1 MFDLEKNLLTTVLAA
16 ILGFLGLVGLV
27 FVGLF
32 LTSGVD
38 RIKPADG
45 QVISANP
52 VEVPDTGLEELAEYA
67 MIIERPVFF
76 PDRRLPELAVAQEV
90 VETEIEPIPEPDPIE
105 PLKAAVAGIIITPE
119 AKIAMVNDEVA
130 GKVMVL
136 REGMSLEGEQ
146 AAWQL
151 SEITPR
157 KADFVSVDGQRSALE
172 LQVHT
177 EGLVAGNSG
186 LATNAAQAEA
196 AQSADAVD
204 PEEAQSRA
212 ELIRQRVAE
221 RRAELRARAAER
233 AQGQMDPDPESEPE
247 PEPQP

>member
-1 MFDLEKNLLTTVLAA
+1 MLDVEKNLLTTMLLAFVG
-16 ILGFLGLVGLV
+16 IMGLVGLV
-27 FVGLF
+27 FLGLF
-32 LTSGVD
+32 LRTHVD
-38 RIKPADG
+38 RIAPADE
-45 QVISANP
+45 QAITASP
-52 VEVPDTGLEELAEYA
+52 VKAPDTGLEELGEYA

-76 PDRRLPELAVAQEV
+76 PDRRLPELALAE
-90 VETEIEPIPEPDPIE
+90 ENDDEEEAFAAIPEPDPIE
-105 PLKAAVAGIIITPE
+105 PLKAVVAGIIITPE

-146 AAWQL
+146 SAWQL
-151 SEITPR
+151 NEITAR

-172 LQVHT
+172 LQVYT

-186 LATNAAQAEA
+186 LAVNAAENDGA
-196 AQSADAVD
+196 ASGEQADA
-204 PEEAQSRA
+204 EEAQSRA

-233 AQGQMDPDPESEPE
+233 AQGQQGTPQSEPE
-247 PEPQP
+247 P

>member
-1 MFDLEKNLLTTVLAA
+1 MFDLEKNLLTTILVA

-27 FVGLF
+27 FVVLF

-38 RIKPADG
+38 RIKPLDS

-52 VEVPDTGLEELAEYA
+52 VEAPDTGLEALTEYA

-76 PDRRLPELAVAQEV
+76 PDRRLPELAVAE
-90 VETEIEPIPEPDPIE
+90 EMNEADIEPIPELDPIE

-157 KADFVSVDGQRSALE
+157 SAGFVSSDGQRSALE

-177 EGLVAGNSG
+177 EGLVAGNPG
-186 LATNAAQAEA
+186 VAANVAQDEAT
-196 AQSADAVD
+196 QSAELID
-204 PEEAQSRA
+204 PEQAQSRA

-233 AQGQMDPDPESEPE
+233 AQGQVDPEPE
-247 PEPQP
+247 PEPEP

>member
-1 MFDLEKNLLTTVLAA
+1 MFDLEKNLLTTVLVA
-16 ILGFLGLVGLV
+16 ILGCLGLVGLV
-27 FVGLF
+27 FAVLF
-32 LTSGVD
+32 VTSGVD
-38 RIKPADG
+38 RIQPVDS

-52 VEVPDTGLEELAEYA
+52 VEAPDTGLEELAEYA

-76 PDRRLPELAVAQEV
+76 PDRRLPELAVTEEV
-90 VETEIEPIPEPDPIE
+90 VDTAIESIPESDPIE
-105 PLKAAVAGIIITPE
+105 PLKAVIAGIIITPE

-186 LATNAAQAEA
+186 LAANATPDEA
-196 AQSADAVD
+196 AQSAEAVD

-233 AQGQMDPDPESEPE
+233 AQGQMAPEPE
-247 PEPQP
+247 PEP